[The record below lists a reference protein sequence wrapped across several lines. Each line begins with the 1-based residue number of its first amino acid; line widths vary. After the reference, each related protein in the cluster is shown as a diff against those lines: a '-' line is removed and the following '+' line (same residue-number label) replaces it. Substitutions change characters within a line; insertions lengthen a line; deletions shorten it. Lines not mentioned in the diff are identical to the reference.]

1 MLDTD
6 FVDRARAISRPDA
19 ASLGAD
25 NLPATRPDAGVTD
38 QITITV
44 SSTGMAIVQPAC
56 EDVLRPIL
64 TYQELT
70 FRRKGSDQ
78 VSRVGRTVSA
88 YSVKDDRLLI
98 SHGCVPRVKRRLEQC
113 GHHVT
118 IVDHRAP
125 DPHFDLAT
133 ASQVVDTEE
142 RFPGLAARLRARREG
157 IVEVETG
164 KHQSEMIAAMCLL
177 SPQTKFLIACRT
189 IDASQELAE
198 NLRPYLVNEVE
209 AVHGHNWFYSCRVV
223 CCTFGSLDRSNPQ
236 EWDVLIFADAFDG
249 VQKTNELARG
259 DYVHRRVYALV
270 APSQPRSQ
278 TDQLLFETLAGEVI
292 YRDPKCR
299 QNARQNLSVAFAT
312 HSSPSVSGQPSPLAR
327 HMSLRTDEARNRSI
341 AELAMT
347 LSSGEPSSD
356 WNLEWILPGSTGQPT
371 PGSKPGVIILVD
383 SVEHGEQLQRLLPSW
398 YLHDGRP
405 SSCSTSDLRRT
416 ADAWGISSNTIVT
429 AVAASKMH
437 TFHCQIVIWASGGTR
452 PFIPQYF
459 DRLPRPCLFV
469 DFWDHRNG
477 QPAEDTQER
486 LKFYRSCNCR
496 ILSHDLAHQ
505 ERLLA

>member
-6 FVDRARAISRPDA
+6 FVHQARVFARSDA
-19 ASLGAD
+19 ASLSSD
-25 NLPATRPDAGVTD
+25 SQTNTRPDEGVAD

-44 SSTGMAIVQPAC
+44 LPTGMAIVQPAC

-64 TYQELT
+64 TYQEMT

-78 VSRVGRTVSA
+78 VSGAFMTVSV
-88 YSVKDDRLLI
+88 YSIEDDRLLMP
-98 SHGCVPRVKRRLEQC
+98 HGCVPRVKRCLEQR
-113 GHHVT
+113 GHLVT
-118 IVDHRAP
+118 IMDHRVP
-125 DPHFDLAT
+125 DAHFDLAT
-133 ASQVVDTEE
+133 ANRVVDTEG
-142 RFPGLAARLRARREG
+142 RFPGLAARLRVRREG
-157 IVEVETG
+157 IIEVETG
-164 KHQSEMIAAMCLL
+164 KQQSEMIAAMCLL
-177 SPQTKFLIACRT
+177 SPQTKFLIACKT
-189 IDASQELAE
+189 IDAARELAVD
-198 NLRPYLVNEVE
+198 LRPYLVNEVD
-209 AVHGHNWFYSCRVV
+209 AVHGHNWRYSRRVV
-223 CCTFGSLDRSNPQ
+223 CCTFGSLDRSDPQ
-236 EWDVLIFADAFDG
+236 AWDVLIFADAFNG
-249 VQKTNELARG
+249 IQKTNNPARG
-259 DYVHRRVYALV
+259 KYAHRRVYALV
-270 APSQPRSQ
+270 APSLPRSQ
-278 TDQLLFETLAGEVI
+278 TDELLFEVLAGEVI

-299 QNARQNLSVAFAT
+299 QKVRQNLSVAFAT
-312 HSSPSVSGQPSPLAR
+312 RSSPSVSEQPSPLAR

-341 AELAMT
+341 AHLAMT
-347 LSSGEPSSD
+347 LSSGEPTSD
-356 WNLEWILPGSTGQPT
+356 WNLERILPDTTGQPS

-405 SSCSTSDLRRT
+405 SNCSTSVLRRT

-429 AVAASKMH
+429 AVAASRMH